1 MNKKIMITGA
11 NRGIGLAI
19 TKQYIKRGEEV
30 YAFCRN
36 PNNSVDLNRLLNE
49 NKKINICKLD
59 VCSEDSIKNATK
71 FIKNYIDIIIC
82 NAGIGASYG
91 GAIDEKNTQEKF
103 LEVLNTN
110 VVGPFLTIKYFL
122 SKFNKKSDKK
132 IAIISSLMGSQHHN
146 SSNAYFYRSSK
157 AAVNNLMVTFSN
169 ELIEQN
175 ISICSYHP
183 GWVRTEMGGPN
194 ADISPEE
201 SAENLVNRFDEQSMI
216 STGKFFNFDGKKL
229 LI

>member
-19 TKQYIKRGEEV
+19 TKQYINRGEEV

-36 PNNSVDLNRLLNE
+36 PNNSPELNRLSME
-49 NKKINICKLD
+49 NNKIKIYELD
-59 VCSEDSIKNATK
+59 VCSEDSIKNASNL
-71 FIKNYIDIIIC
+71 IENYIDIIIC
-82 NAGIGASYG
+82 NAGIGSSYG
-91 GAIDEKNTQEKF
+91 GFMDDKNTHEKF
-103 LEVLNTN
+103 IQVLNTN
-110 VVGPFLTIKYFL
+110 VVGVFLTIKYFSNKL
-122 SKFNKKSDKK
+122 SKESDKK
-132 IAIISSLMGSQHHN
+132 IVIISSLMGSQHHE

-169 ELIEQN
+169 ELIDQN

-201 SAENLVNRFDEQSMI
+201 SAENLINRFDEQSI
-216 STGKFFNFDGKKL
+216 SSTGNFYNFDGSLL

>member
-1 MNKKIMITGA
+1 MNKKIIVTGA

-19 TKQYIKRGEEV
+19 TKKYLNRGDEV

-36 PNNSVDLNRLLNE
+36 PNRSQELNKLFQK
-49 NKKINICKLD
+49 NKKIIINELD
-59 VCSEDSIKNATK
+59 VCSEESFKNASST
-71 FIKNYIDIIIC
+71 ISGYIDIIIC

-91 GAIDEKNTQEKF
+91 GFIDEKNTQEKF

-122 SKFNKKSDKK
+122 KKFNKKNDKK
-132 IAIISSLMGSQHHN
+132 IAIISSLMGSQHHD

-216 STGKFFNFDGKKL
+216 STGNFYNFDGKKL